1 MGRSFY
7 TLLLTALMLPG
18 LALFQC
24 SNSDDGADQ
33 EALLLLIL
41 EQSSS
46 STSVCGGTNENW
58 DGTSEDLSLSAKN
71 HAFKKF
77 TPAADG
83 TFTVTLTWTGGADV
97 DQLRLYVGGENTIM
111 STDPHNLGDYTLSDT
126 SEITPATI
134 TTSVT
139 SGSFRCIAI
148 YAPQCD
154 SSSDTGSGTC
164 DYSIQVN

>member
-1 MGRSFY
+1 MQRGFHF
-7 TLLLTALMLPG
+7 LLVSLLILSGVG
-18 LALFQC
+18 LFHC
-24 SNSDDGADQ
+24 SNSDGGEDQ
-33 EALLLLIL
+33 EALLLLLL

-46 STSVCGGTNENW
+46 GTSACGGTNENW

-97 DQLRLYVGGENTIM
+97 DLLRLYVGAENTLM
-111 STDPHNLGDYTLSDT
+111 STDPHTLGDYTLADT
-126 SEITPATI
+126 SESTPATV

-139 SGSFRCIAI
+139 GGSFRCIAV

-154 SSSDTGSGTC
+154 SSSDTGGGTC
-164 DYSIQVN
+164 AYSIQVN